1 VPATAP
7 LLLGHR
13 GARHYAPEN
22 TIAAFDLALE
32 HGCDGFEFDVRL
44 TLDDCA
50 VLCHDPL
57 YRGRAV
63 RESTYEQL
71 TAGEGDDLAAA
82 LLVRRGALP
91 ALEPLPRLET
101 VLETFASRA
110 WLDIELKVRGLE
122 QMVIDLLRQWPPVHG
137 VLVSSFLPE
146 VIAACAELDTRLPL
160 GLICDRRAQL
170 ALWETLPVS
179 FVLPHRKL
187 LDRELLEE
195 MRVAGKR
202 VMVWTVNDE
211 RDMLRFA
218 EWGVDGLIS
227 DDTALLGRIFRRAV

>member
-1 VPATAP
+1 M
-7 LLLGHR
+7 
-13 GARHYAPEN
+13 
-22 TIAAFDLALE
+22 AAFELALQ
-32 HGCDGFEFDVRL
+32 HGCDGFEFDVRR
-44 TLDDCA
+44 TLDQCA
-50 VLCHDPL
+50 VVCHDAR

-63 RESTYEQL
+63 QESTYEQL
-71 TAGEGDDLAAA
+71 TADEGDDLAAA
-82 LLVRRGALP
+82 VPARRGAP
-91 ALEPLPRLET
+91 AALEPLSRLED
-101 VLETFASRA
+101 VVETFASRA
-110 WLDIELKVRGLE
+110 WLDIELKVGGLE
-122 QMVIDLLRQWPPVHG
+122 QTVIDLLRQWPPVRG

-170 ALWETLPVS
+170 RLWEALPVS

-195 MRVAGKR
+195 LRVAGKR

-211 RDMLRFA
+211 RDMLRLA

-227 DDTALLGRIFRRAV
+227 DDTALLGRAYHRPE